1 MSVSLQDEIRQTR
14 PFESRQQEAFL
25 ALGRTW
31 AALDHAFSEALKPYG
46 ITPTQYNALR
56 ILRGA
61 GAEGLCRGEVIERLV
76 SRVPDATRLL
86 DRLEAM
92 GLSVRSRDPD
102 DRRYVRTRITDRGL
116 DLLAALDDSVQGLH
130 RLHLG
135 DLAEE
140 ELETLVDLLA
150 RIRAAAGV
158 EPSTH
163 SGA

>member
-1 MSVSLQDEIRQTR
+1 MSSSLRDEIRQTR
-14 PFESRQQEAFL
+14 PFQSPEQGAFL

-31 AALDHAFSEALKPYG
+31 SALDHAFSEALKPFG

-61 GAEGLCRGEVIERLV
+61 GQSGLCRAEVIDRMV

-102 DRRYVRTRITDRGL
+102 DRRYVRTRITERGM
-116 DLLAALDDSVQGLH
+116 DLLAALEDSVQGLH
-130 RLHLG
+130 QRHLG
-135 DLAEE
+135 GLEDA
-140 ELETLVDLLA
+140 ELERLIHMLA
-150 RIRAAAGV
+150 RIRA
-158 EPSTH
+158 SL
-163 SGA
+163 